1 LLLAVNTRC
10 QSNMASVNR

>member
-10 QSNMASVNR
+10 QSNRASVNR